1 MNSNRFVGY
10 SLSLNCRSTVVS
22 TQQRPGELEWMNA
35 FNGRVLLWIQ
45 FHAPDRPARCQAI
58 GLRPEATTPSRAYTG
73 GPPLTR
79 FSLHEARKLK
89 RCAGPGEPA
98 CLCMSDFQVPPR
110 RIHNNSQGPSRPSLI
125 QIFEFCR
132 ASQLST
138 GAEQTH
144 PFCCQS
150 LRQKPRPGVG
160 CPLSFVR
167 RPVLL
172 CFAPSPFH
180 SSES

>member
-1 MNSNRFVGY
+1 VTLAAVDRADETEIDAVENSRDTKQRLPDPGGARRSRIMDRNRFVGY

-110 RIHNNSQGPSRPSLI
+110 RIHNNSQGRPKSPQFNPDIQVLSSLAI
-125 QIFEFCR
+125 IN
-132 ASQLST
+132 
-138 GAEQTH
+138 
-144 PFCCQS
+144 
-150 LRQKPRPGVG
+150 
-160 CPLSFVR
+160 R
-167 RPVLL
+167 R
-172 CFAPSPFH
+172 
-180 SSES
+180 